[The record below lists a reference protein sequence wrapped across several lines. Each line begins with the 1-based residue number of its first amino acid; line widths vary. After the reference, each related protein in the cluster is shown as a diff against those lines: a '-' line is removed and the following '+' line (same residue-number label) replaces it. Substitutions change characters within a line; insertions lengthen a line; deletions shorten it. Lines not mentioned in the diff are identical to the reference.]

1 MLGVKTLRDNAN
13 RKTLAENLE
22 RPEAVGSK
30 SKQATESSHSIPFS
44 SLL

>member
-22 RPEAVGSK
+22 RPEAVA
-30 SKQATESSHSIPFS
+30 KQI
-44 SLL
+44 